1 MREELYGD
9 SKLEAL
15 LEFCYLG
22 EMLLLGAA
30 AAGCS
35 HMLLVY
41 MGQVWP
47 TTSSSHQPLFAS
59 VEPRLDVLNKCE
71 EPDEA

>member
-9 SKLEAL
+9 SKLED

-22 EMLLLGAA
+22 EMLLLVAA
-30 AAGCS
+30 VAGCS
-35 HMLLVY
+35 DMLLVF

-47 TTSSSHQPLFAS
+47 TTASSHQPLFAS
-59 VEPRLDVLNKCE
+59 VEPRLGELNKCE

>member
-9 SKLEAL
+9 SKIEAL
-15 LEFCYLG
+15 LEFATSVKCSYWVQLW
-22 EMLLLGAA
+22 
-30 AAGCS
+30 AGCS

-41 MGQVWP
+41 MGQVWQ
-47 TTSSSHQPLFAS
+47 TSASSHQPLFAS

-71 EPDEA
+71 MPDEA

>member
-1 MREELYGD
+1 MVIARLKP
-9 SKLEAL
+9 SKSSATSVKCSYWVQLR
-15 LEFCYLG
+15 
-22 EMLLLGAA
+22 
-30 AAGCS
+30 AGCS